1 MNERLWTLID
11 RIEVKTPP
19 HQFKVIL
26 KLEESNSDSISP
38 SVFELCCGAC
48 PQTTAHLLGCLCF
61 QLLPLPAHQ
70 DFLLQHLNNTKPPT
84 VSSFC
89 PGPVVS
95 KQLLYLLCL
104 PKSATTSEH
113 SHLKLAH
120 FAHDPWP
127 SSNRCTGYA
136 CRSLLHLNNTKSLQA
151 SSVCPV
157 LYARQSLLQH
167 LNSHPGS
174 AHFAMGL

>member
-1 MNERLWTLID
+1 MLILHECYGPRWFRFLNGWINGWVNEWMRLWTLID
-11 RIEVKTPP
+11 RIEVKAPP

-48 PQTTAHLLGCLCF
+48 PETTAHLLGCLCF

-89 PGPVVS
+89 PGPVDS

-120 FAHDPWP
+120 FAHD
-127 SSNRCTGYA
+127 
-136 CRSLLHLNNTKSLQA
+136 LQA
-151 SSVCPV
+151 TALQVMPAGVC
-157 LYARQSLLQH
+157 Y
-167 LNSHPGS
+167 NI
-174 AHFAMGL
+174 